1 MSPAH
6 GQRHIC
12 HRRRGHALD
21 YGVVVDRGRTG
32 QPPGKAAHNPCAS
45 ADLPGVLRACFYC
58 LIFSVLRVVRPQRA
72 YTSVSCLFWMD
83 LVRAAARVLEALAA
97 LQSSLVCTVTL
108 FSTALSS
115 GAQQV
120 LVTVHRRERLQA
132 TLDLEMQSLEQEGEH
147 TQQRMAELCASLL
160 EELEADAQH
169 SAASI
174 HSQSEEEE
182 SARRQE
188 RIKQLQAQISDIIF
202 EACDAVLEAR
212 RELQSWVL

>member
-1 MSPAH
+1 MLVVTVAGAQVKRCQPAH
-6 GQRHIC
+6 GQRHLC

-108 FSTALSS
+108 FST
-115 GAQQV
+115 
-120 LVTVHRRERLQA
+120 
-132 TLDLEMQSLEQEGEH
+132 
-147 TQQRMAELCASLL
+147 QQRMAELCASLL

-188 RIKQLQAQISDIIF
+188 RIKQLQAQISDILF